1 MKYIVTY
8 ILGFI
13 ILVSCAEKVVDE
25 PENLISKEKMTEILH
40 DLAILNAAKSG
51 AARKFEDS
59 GIDIMEFLYTKYDI
73 DSTQFAESDLYYAS
87 IPLEYQ
93 TIYKDVEARLKR
105 QKDTLEAIGKRLND
119 SIREASIQRNDS
131 LKAIREQKEG
141 VKKSDTITSR

>member
-8 ILGFI
+8 ILGFMV
-13 ILVSCAEKVVDE
+13 LVSCAEKVVDE
-25 PENLISKEKMTEILH
+25 PENLIPKEKMTEILH
-40 DLAILNAAKSG
+40 DLAILNASKSG
-51 AARKFEDS
+51 AARKFKDS
-59 GIDIMEFLYTKYDI
+59 GIDIMEFLYAKYDI
-73 DSTQFAESDLYYAS
+73 DSAQFSESDLYYAS

-119 SIREASIQRNDS
+119 SIREANVRRNDS

-141 VKKSDTITSR
+141 VKKPDTTISR